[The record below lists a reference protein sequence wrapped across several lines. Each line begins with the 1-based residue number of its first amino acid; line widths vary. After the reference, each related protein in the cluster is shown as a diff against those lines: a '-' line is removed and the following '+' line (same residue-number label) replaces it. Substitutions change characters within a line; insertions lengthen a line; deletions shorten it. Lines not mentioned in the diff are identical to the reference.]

1 MVLVAAGSVS
11 VVKLIF
17 SLAVAINAAA
27 SKARRNKADC
37 LDIATR
43 ATTLDAALSSLEEP
57 AGGGAKAK
65 HPAVAAALEG
75 LHLALHRALQAVMNC
90 QEDGAVSRHVNADR
104 VSAELRRVNQVI
116 TDRMMDVVL
125 VAGLHTNSVVVLDA
139 HQSKH
144 RGAADGGSPLP
155 RPLPQIQEASFPNS
169 CKEEKLSATS
179 GFNSFDFSE
188 LEGATNKFSEENLI
202 GKSDSCTVYKG
213 ELPNGSEVAVKEY
226 NKNQYKACRNECQ
239 NEENLAAKLLHKN
252 ILKLEGRCS
261 SGGRC
266 YQVYP
271 YMHNR
276 SLSKHIHGNGLPWP
290 ELFNIIRGIAR
301 GADYLHEQC
310 GLGII
315 HLHLKPSSILLDYDY
330 TPKICY
336 FGNSKVLPASAKE
349 GVVDSVVRPCG
360 FAAPEYIKSGRFS
373 AKSDVYSFGVLLLEL
388 VTGWSRYRKG
398 DDNRDERLNELV
410 WEFWQNGRED
420 DCVDP
425 MLARATGRMGLQFQ
439 EMKRCI
445 NVALLCLEEDPLLRP
460 DMAAVLR
467 MLADNDNPMPRPQHP
482 AYTT

>member
-104 VSAELRRVNQVI
+104 FSAELRRVNQVI

-169 CKEEKLSATS
+169 CK
-179 GFNSFDFSE
+179 
-188 LEGATNKFSEENLI
+188 
-202 GKSDSCTVYKG
+202 
-213 ELPNGSEVAVKEY
+213 
-226 NKNQYKACRNECQ
+226 
-239 NEENLAAKLLHKN
+239 
-252 ILKLEGRCS
+252 
-261 SGGRC
+261 
-266 YQVYP
+266 
-271 YMHNR
+271 
-276 SLSKHIHGNGLPWP
+276 
-290 ELFNIIRGIAR
+290 
-301 GADYLHEQC
+301 
-310 GLGII
+310 
-315 HLHLKPSSILLDYDY
+315 
-330 TPKICY
+330 
-336 FGNSKVLPASAKE
+336 
-349 GVVDSVVRPCG
+349 
-360 FAAPEYIKSGRFS
+360 
-373 AKSDVYSFGVLLLEL
+373 
-388 VTGWSRYRKG
+388 
-398 DDNRDERLNELV
+398 
-410 WEFWQNGRED
+410 
-420 DCVDP
+420 
-425 MLARATGRMGLQFQ
+425 
-439 EMKRCI
+439 
-445 NVALLCLEEDPLLRP
+445 
-460 DMAAVLR
+460 
-467 MLADNDNPMPRPQHP
+467 
-482 AYTT
+482 